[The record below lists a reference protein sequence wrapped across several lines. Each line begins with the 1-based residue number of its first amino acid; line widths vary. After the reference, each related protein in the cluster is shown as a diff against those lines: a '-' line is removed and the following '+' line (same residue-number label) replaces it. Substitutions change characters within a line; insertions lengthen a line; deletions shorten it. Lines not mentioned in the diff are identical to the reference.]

1 MILILAALDIEI
13 NSLKKVCKAKRVKG
27 VNGHSKIFIGKC
39 FEKEL
44 MMAVTKM
51 GKQNAKKAGEYVFE
65 NYSFDAVINAGFAG
79 SAQENFRVGDVVICR
94 SCKIA
99 NDQEFSTGMLTETIK
114 SDERLLRIAR
124 ELEDKGDYNLTEGDC
139 FTALRIITEPEM
151 KKQIGKLSD
160 VSVIDIEGYW
170 FAAASRDR
178 NLPFLAIKSISD
190 AVDEKMTDF
199 NFLFEE
205 KLTMLGKF
213 FRYVL
218 ILLMPSR
225 LKAILRMRKNCS
237 VAERN
242 LVDVLCGLIPKVGV
256 D

>member
-1 MILILAALDIEI
+1 MILILAALDMEI
-13 NSLKKVCKAKRVKG
+13 YSLKKASKAKRAIGVKSRARIF
-27 VNGHSKIFIGKC
+27 NGRY

-44 MMAVTKM
+44 MMVVTGM
-51 GKQNAKKAGEYVFE
+51 GKQDAKKSAEFVFD
-65 NYSFDAVINAGFAG
+65 NYRFDAVINAGFAG

-94 SCKIA
+94 SCSIA
-99 NDQEFSTGMLTETIK
+99 DDQEFSAGVPTGAIK

-124 ELEDKGDYNLTEGDC
+124 ELEGKGDYALIEGNCLT
-139 FTALRIITEPEM
+139 APRIITEPEM
-151 KKQIGKLSD
+151 KKQLGKLSD

-170 FAAASRDR
+170 FAAASRER

-190 AVDEKMTDF
+190 AVDEKIADF
-199 NFLFEE
+199 NFLLEE

-218 ILLMPSR
+218 ILLKPSR
-225 LKAILRMRKNCS
+225 LGAISRMRKNCAM
-237 VAERN
+237 AERN
-242 LVDVLCGLIPKVGV
+242 LADVLCGLISKVGV